1 MVFSAYWRVVLWTY
15 IFVSL
20 NSRAIGYPECCSR
33 RLLCHHIFFPSLY
46 KGGVPMFHVFANLYC
61 LLFLSVLYGTLLYV
75 WFVFFNSWYM
85 KHLFMSLL
93 MVFGEVSVQILAYYF
108 NHVICHFITT
118 FFLDS
123 KCKSVRYLTYKYL
136 DHSVLSLRNVFV
148 STWCMGAHTTMH
160 MWRSEDKSV
169 HLVLSFHFSVG
180 WGHWTAGL
188 QTWVASALP
197 TEQFTAP
204 SSPFLVTCFE
214 V

>member
-1 MVFSAYWRVVLWTY
+1 MNIYFCIPEFQGNRISRVLLSKASVPPY
-15 IFVSL
+15 ILPITVQ
-20 NSRAIGYPECCSR
+20 
-33 RLLCHHIFFPSLY
+33 
-46 KGGVPMFHVFANLYC
+46 GGVPIFHVFANLYC

-180 WGHWTAGL
+180 WGHRTQVCRLG
-188 QTWVASALP
+188 
-197 TEQFTAP
+197 
-204 SSPFLVTCFE
+204 
-214 V
+214 